1 MVADALA
8 TSEKEKPFAM
18 TEPLTTTTRL
28 AALITAKQQVL
39 EILVQLGHKQV
50 ALITSGDMTSL
61 MKLLAGKQSVM
72 SHLQMIEQAMAPFRD
87 EDPEARVWE
96 SPTHRA
102 ACQVRA
108 DQCNG
113 LLREAMQLEQTAE
126 AEMVKRRDSTLA
138 SVTSLH
144 AAADA
149 RAAYI
154 PLGPAAAGLRFEG

>member
-1 MVADALA
+1 
-8 TSEKEKPFAM
+8 M
-18 TEPLTTTTRL
+18 TEELSTTRL

-50 ALITSGDMTSL
+50 ATIHAGDMSSL
-61 MKLLAGKQSVM
+61 LKLLAGKQSVM
-72 SHLQMIEQAMAPFRD
+72 SHLQMIEQAMTPFRD
-87 EDPEARVWE
+87 EDPEARIWE

-102 ACQVRA
+102 ACQARA
-108 DQCNG
+108 DQCNA

-126 AEMVKRRDSTLA
+126 AEMVKRRESTHSALV
-138 SVTSLH
+138 SVQ

-154 PLGPAAAGLRFEG
+154 PLGPAAAGLRYEG

>member
-1 MVADALA
+1 
-8 TSEKEKPFAM
+8 M
-18 TEPLTTTTRL
+18 TEAMTTTRL

-50 ALITSGDMTSL
+50 ALITAGDLTSL
-61 MKLLAGKQSVM
+61 MRLLGGKQSVM
-72 SHLQMIEQAMAPFRD
+72 SHLQMIEQAMLPFRD

-96 SPTHRA
+96 SPAHRA
-102 ACQVRA
+102 ACQARA
-108 DQCNG
+108 DQCNA

-126 AEMVKRRDSTLA
+126 VEMVKRRDSTQLSLT
-138 SVTSLH
+138 SVQ

-154 PLGPAAAGLRFEG
+154 PLGPAAASLRYEG